1 MLDTNA
7 LLPIAPVGV
16 AIQRVLEI
24 VNAIESKD
32 RRKEAVYLTLSFL
45 IALLIVRIGG
55 DKWLILHLREG
66 VNGVIDYLVTALVFS
81 AGSEGANSLLKFIS
95 YKKNEIGARAR
106 TTAGMAGSDPT
117 KLSPL

>member
-7 LLPIAPVGV
+7 LLPIAPIGM

-24 VNAIESKD
+24 VDAFQTEE
-32 RRKEAVYLTLSFL
+32 RRKEAEYLMLSFL
-45 IALLIVRIGG
+45 IALLIVLIVGG
-55 DKWLILHLREG
+55 KWLILGLGKG
-66 VNGVIDYLVTALVFS
+66 VKGVIDYLVTALVFS

-106 TTAGMAGSDPT
+106 TTAGMEGSDPT
-117 KLSPL
+117 KLRPL